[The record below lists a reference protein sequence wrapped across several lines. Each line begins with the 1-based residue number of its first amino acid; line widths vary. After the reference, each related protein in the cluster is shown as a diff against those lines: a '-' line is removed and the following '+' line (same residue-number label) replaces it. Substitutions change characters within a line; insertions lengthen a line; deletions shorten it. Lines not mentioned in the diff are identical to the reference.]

1 MCSECQV
8 NNSKSTM
15 PMIGTL
21 SRASGSPGSSKA
33 MPKRNTSSALIA
45 FAELDEKIRAA
56 GISCPSHD

>member
-1 MCSECQV
+1 
-8 NNSKSTM
+8 M